1 MFEEITSKLGNKY
14 QTEADLKLSLLTIQV
29 QLLR

>member
-14 QTEADLKLSLLTIQV
+14 QTETDFKLSLLTIQV